1 MNLTLEDTE
10 KNLGLIT
17 SNNIEF
23 PFTNII
29 SDNYDFSNNSSIK
42 KDNIFLHVNDE
53 KSFVDGEE
61 SIYFRT
67 LEQSKKIDELKCKTD
82 IFNDQ
87 KNYLDGKNYKESI
100 QLKIRKNIYLKKP
113 FKEKKSLGRKKKSLE
128 GLGEH
133 NRFSDDNLIRKC
145 KHVILDS
152 VMIFIN
158 RKIKMLYPGI
168 NNKLLKQKKLFKL
181 KQNHSISSRV
191 NYNKCFLN
199 KTLKL
204 IFSEDISSKYKRYSP
219 SHNKDVIESLIN
231 EKDEIIKS
239 QFNSIFNLT
248 FSDCLKH
255 FRGIDVIEELKGL
268 NQLED
273 YIKRVKINNNEEE
286 YFNIFK
292 FFIYNFERIIMEKK
306 VRKKRKKYN

>member
-1 MNLTLEDTE
+1 
-10 KNLGLIT
+10 
-17 SNNIEF
+17 
-23 PFTNII
+23 
-29 SDNYDFSNNSSIK
+29 
-42 KDNIFLHVNDE
+42 LHVNDE

-152 VMIFIN
+152 VLIFIN
-158 RKIKMLYPGI
+158 RKIKMLYLGI

-255 FRGIDVIEELKGL
+255 FRGSDVIEELKGL